1 MSTAITITGLKVRLR
16 KTGVRMTGRPRGFDI
31 EKINEFVCSAAEE
44 DIPDTGRYIYIEYHT
59 QRQTNSEPITM

>member
-1 MSTAITITGLKVRLR
+1 MSTAITFTGLKVRLR

-44 DIPDTGRYIYIEYHT
+44 DIPDTGRYIW
-59 QRQTNSEPITM
+59 NITHSAKQILSQ